1 MRISVVIAAYND
13 PHIVHCVRSIGQ
25 SDKIDCEVIVVD
37 DGSTEIDVAALMVAH
52 SLEARVF
59 TLTENRGPAYARNY
73 GVQQASGDIIF
84 FIDADAQVYP
94 ETLARILAHFVGD
107 ASIDGVTIAWSD
119 VPLADNF
126 FNKFKAVET
135 NYVINEYWEKSFGSN
150 GSAIRKTIFEAEGG
164 FDEDF
169 KSAHAEDF
177 SLGLRLVAQEY
188 NIVLDRTILMK
199 NAYLDNFFW
208 QGLRK
213 YCLRAF
219 LRAQVMQQTAHKV
232 TTSYNSR
239 KFKIA
244 YALVMS
250 TTALAAASLLFN
262 RELALGGV
270 AVYAAFFALNI
281 GLYRRFFVKYGIG
294 FSVQAVFFH
303 FIYLTSISWS
313 GMAGFGCGLLCNLKF
328 SNNE

>member
-1 MRISVVIAAYND
+1 MKISVVIAAYND

-150 GSAIRKTIFEAEGG
+150 GSAIRKTI
-164 FDEDF
+164 
-169 KSAHAEDF
+169 
-177 SLGLRLVAQEY
+177 
-188 NIVLDRTILMK
+188 
-199 NAYLDNFFW
+199 W
-208 QGLRK
+208 Q
-213 YCLRAF
+213 
-219 LRAQVMQQTAHKV
+219 
-232 TTSYNSR
+232 
-239 KFKIA
+239 
-244 YALVMS
+244 
-250 TTALAAASLLFN
+250 
-262 RELALGGV
+262 
-270 AVYAAFFALNI
+270 
-281 GLYRRFFVKYGIG
+281 
-294 FSVQAVFFH
+294 
-303 FIYLTSISWS
+303 
-313 GMAGFGCGLLCNLKF
+313 
-328 SNNE
+328 